1 MRNKIKKIEKSK
13 LHFEKSILKITYS
26 LLISR
31 DAIENFQWDS
41 SDRELIE
48 WSILI
53 TKWDLNL
60 S

>member
-31 DAIENFQWDS
+31 DAIENFQ
-41 SDRELIE
+41 
-48 WSILI
+48 
-53 TKWDLNL
+53 
-60 S
+60 